1 MKTPTLIASVI
12 GGILLV
18 ALCIYGIVYFTGD
31 DTVTP
36 TNNQATS
43 TPLGTASTTPGATP
57 ATAPTGGSS
66 ASLGETYANA
76 TYNFTI
82 SYPRDLNAESFG
94 NFHALNQN
102 DWRYGATQAKR
113 GTPVISIPVIRVENQ
128 TKIPKKYPL
137 FYGAEVRVGVSTDT
151 ANCYAKDDGYT
162 NQTVTEVTIQGVT
175 WKKFTFGDAAMQ
187 QYLQGAS
194 YRTIHANKCF
204 VIEQIE
210 NGSRYKDET
219 MTDMYSDADLKAF
232 YAKTTAI
239 VMSFT
244 FKK

>member
-12 GGILLV
+12 GGILFV
-18 ALCIYGIVYFTGD
+18 ALVIYGIIYFTGD
-31 DTVTP
+31 DTTVP
-36 TNNQATS
+36 TNTQATS
-43 TPLGTASTTPGATP
+43 TPVVTGTTTPGATP
-57 ATAPTGGSS
+57 TTPTGGTS

-82 SYPRDLNAESFG
+82 SYPRDLNAEPFG

-102 DWRYGATQAKR
+102 DWRYGATLAKR
-113 GTPVISIPVIRVENQ
+113 GTPVVSIPVIRIDNE
-128 TKIPKKYPL
+128 TKTIKKYPL
-137 FYGAEVRVGVSTDT
+137 FYGAEVRVGVSTDI

-162 NQTVTEVTIQGVT
+162 NQTVTDVTIQGVV

-187 QYLQGAS
+187 QYIQGAS

-210 NGSRYKDET
+210 NGSHYKDET
-219 MTDMYSDADLKAF
+219 LVEAYSDTDLKAF

-244 FKK
+244 FKR